1 MNKKE
6 IFSQIEKIY
15 NSRKNK
21 PTLQEL
27 DTIIKL
33 CNLGLKETIDEEIIF
48 ERGFAFKKKGNLESA
63 LRDLKNV
70 INLDPNAS
78 INHEMGEIY
87 HQQKEYE
94 KALEFYKKELE
105 YNPESSVT
113 YFQIGEIYAAQKNF
127 EKSLK
132 YLEMA
137 ILLAPNQI
145 EPYISRSSIL
155 YYEFNKKEESLNDI
169 NAILRI
175 DPTNLTYQISKAC
188 LLLELGKQKEGAL
201 ETKKIIQE
209 NPEQIIEIFFGQFN
223 KQ

>member
-1 MNKKE
+1 MHLFLNFHLNK
-6 IFSQIEKIY
+6 FPGW
-15 NSRKNK
+15 RF
-21 PTLQEL
+21 LQL
-27 DTIIKL
+27 
-33 CNLGLKETIDEEIIF
+33 
-48 ERGFAFKKKGNLESA
+48 
-63 LRDLKNV
+63 
-70 INLDPNAS
+70 
-78 INHEMGEIY
+78 
-87 HQQKEYE
+87 
-94 KALEFYKKELE
+94 
-105 YNPESSVT
+105 SVT

>member
-94 KALEFYKKELE
+94 KALEFYKKELD
-105 YNPESSVT
+105 
-113 YFQIGEIYAAQKNF
+113 
-127 EKSLK
+127 K
-132 YLEMA
+132 YLPAEWSEVVYSGNNNDSELLKEFTHKEDKEKEIRRDFIKFGSNPK
-137 ILLAPNQI
+137 ILIVYL
-145 EPYISRSSIL
+145 
-155 YYEFNKKEESLNDI
+155 
-169 NAILRI
+169 
-175 DPTNLTYQISKAC
+175 
-188 LLLELGKQKEGAL
+188 
-201 ETKKIIQE
+201 
-209 NPEQIIEIFFGQFN
+209 
-223 KQ
+223 